1 MSIYYDINN
10 YTKNE
15 FSNIKN
21 KYNIK
26 NHNNYRDYL
35 IYYTVE
41 IQKNN
46 LENIKKENNTKKY
59 NVFET
64 KNPYLYESIYDS
76 YIPYKN
82 EQNFT
87 KMTFINEK
95 RLYSLKEKKYVD
107 LNKN

>member
-1 MSIYYDINN
+1 MEKSKTKKTTQGVLQKGSQNN
-10 YTKNE
+10 A
-15 FSNIKN
+15 SG
-21 KYNIK
+21 
-26 NHNNYRDYL
+26 L
-35 IYYTVE
+35 IYWDDYNFDN
-41 IQKNN
+41 K
-46 LENIKKENNTKKY
+46 NNTKKY
-59 NVFET
+59 NVFQT